1 MGILKTILIGAAISV
16 IVVVFIT
23 AKDDEDEGDNYDL

>member
-1 MGILKTILIGAAISV
+1 MGILKTILIGAVISV